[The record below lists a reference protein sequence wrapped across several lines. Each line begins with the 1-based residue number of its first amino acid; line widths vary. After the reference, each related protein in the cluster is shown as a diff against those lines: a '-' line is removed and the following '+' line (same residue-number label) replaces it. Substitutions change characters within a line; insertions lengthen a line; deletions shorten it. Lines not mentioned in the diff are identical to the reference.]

1 MNWILR
7 LIPIP
12 VLMFLAGLACFAA
25 AGAHAHY
32 EWQKGLALE
41 AGLPDAVPVSEVGE
55 SKGFPWYEE
64 FVVTAQ
70 MDEDLTYV
78 YWEDTSEGTI
88 EYPVI
93 FLFDPDQTGPVR
105 EVFAAIAFNTYE
117 EEAMTAY
124 LQSVEQG
131 EGELGKIFRL
141 VGTPAFL
148 HDVTDDEIEW
158 AAYDLGVTMSENFLF
173 LDPYYQGRG
182 LRLEP
187 QPMLTYIAGGLGVAL
202 MWLAMIAQIIKRRF
216 RRAAAEREAL
226 GQVAKKGMVAAGA
239 AGIGAILSS
248 E

>member
-12 VLMFLAGLACFAA
+12 VLMLLGGLACLAA
-25 AGAHAHY
+25 ACAHAHY

-41 AGLPDAVPVSEVGE
+41 AGLPDTIKASEIGE
-55 SKGFPWYEE
+55 SQGFPWYEE
-64 FVVTAQ
+64 FAITAQ

-78 YWEDTSEGTI
+78 YWEDTPEGTI

-93 FLFDPDQTGPVR
+93 FLFDPDHTGPVR

-117 EEAMTAY
+117 EAAMTAY
-124 LQSVEQG
+124 LDRVEQG

-148 HDVTDDEIEW
+148 HDVTDEEIEW
-158 AAYDLGVTMSENFLF
+158 AAYDLGVTISENFLF

-182 LRLEP
+182 ARLEP

-202 MWLAMIAQIIKRRF
+202 IWFAMIAQIIKRRF

-226 GQVAKKGMVAAGA
+226 GQVAKKGMLAAGA
-239 AGIGAILSS
+239 AGVGAILGS